1 VRGQHHVPA
10 ALPPGKNPV
19 TFELYASST
28 FGKFFKFVQDVPTE
42 WPPASSKPNTMDG
55 SYEEFKTQ

>member
-1 VRGQHHVPA
+1 MPT

-19 TFELYASST
+19 TFELYASSI
-28 FGKFFKFVQDVPTE
+28 FGKFIKFVQGVPTE
-42 WPPASSKPNTMDG
+42 WSPASSKLNTMDG

>member
-1 VRGQHHVPA
+1 VPA

-19 TFELYASST
+19 TFELYASSI
-28 FGKFFKFVQDVPTE
+28 FGKFIKFVQGVPTE
-42 WPPASSKPNTMDG
+42 WSPASSKLNTMDG